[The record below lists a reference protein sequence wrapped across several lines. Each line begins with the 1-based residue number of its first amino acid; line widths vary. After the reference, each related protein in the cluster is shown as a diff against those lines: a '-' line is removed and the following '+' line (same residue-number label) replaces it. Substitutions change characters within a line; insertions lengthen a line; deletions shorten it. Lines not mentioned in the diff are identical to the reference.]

1 MDDGEAACG
10 DAALRWYRRTSEDL
24 ADDVVAALSAAAARP
39 RATYVNLDASTDRRA
54 AMRRLALVHG
64 LALTRFRAR
73 EPGDVDRGDV
83 ADAWGENPSHVNNF
97 FDDTSDVRPG
107 TPLSATERACAASHV
122 DLWRACRDGGRES
135 PFFTIIVEDDVVF
148 APRIAAKLPALL
160 DDAPLDCDCVLLG
173 YFLRE
178 EADLKDVPAATLKH
192 FVVPSYFWGAH
203 AYALT
208 PAGAAKLLRRL
219 PVDCPL
225 DVFLAMATHSG
236 DLATYAA
243 KHKLAKQRTADTS
256 TVTHTGRAN
265 SGVVHDPKK
274 LISFD
279 LCPSA
284 ADRVC

>member
-1 MDDGEAACG
+1 MVVPGIG
-10 DAALRWYRRTSEDL
+10 FSGFRIDAAKTMVDKAL
-24 ADDVVAALSAAAARP
+24 A
-39 RATYVNLDASTDRRA
+39 
-54 AMRRLALVHG
+54 
-64 LALTRFRAR
+64 
-73 EPGDVDRGDV
+73 
-83 ADAWGENPSHVNNF
+83 
-97 FDDTSDVRPG
+97 
-107 TPLSATERACAASHV
+107 PL
-122 DLWRACRDGGRES
+122 
-135 PFFTIIVEDDVVF
+135 P
-148 APRIAAKLPALL
+148 LPAGTSL
-160 DDAPLDCDCVLLG
+160 AT
-173 YFLRE
+173 LRE

-208 PAGAAKLLRRL
+208 PGGAAKLLRRL

-236 DLATYAA
+236 DLSTYAA